1 MKRKLLI
8 ITAILSMVITL
19 VGCTTQQT
27 STSTATVPSSTQATT
42 TLSPIS
48 VPSSVSGIETT
59 LESIYSRVNPSV
71 VLINVVLPPSI
82 SSLGGSALGSGFVW
96 DTQGD
101 IVTNNHVIDGA
112 SSMTVTFSDGT
123 VIDASLVGADTD
135 SDLAVIKVNPSGLQL
150 QPVSIADSTTVQVGQ
165 LAIAI
170 GNPYGLEN
178 TMTVG
183 FVSAIGRL
191 VSANQNI
198 TGPTYSIP
206 NIIQVDT
213 PINPGNSG
221 GVLLNDTG
229 AVIGV
234 TQSIATS
241 SGSSSGVGFA
251 IPSSIVK
258 QVVPALITT
267 GHSDHPYLGVSVAT
281 LDPNMAAAMNLSSNQ
296 HGALVEAVT
305 SGGPA
310 DKAGIKASNT
320 NITDNGQQVSVGG
333 DVITAYNGQTVKSS
347 DDLVTFLA
355 DSGVVGQNVTLT
367 ILRNGKQIQ
376 VQVTLGLRPN
386 S

>member
-1 MKRKLLI
+1 M
-8 ITAILSMVITL
+8 
-19 VGCTTQQT
+19 
-27 STSTATVPSSTQATT
+27 
-42 TLSPIS
+42 
-48 VPSSVSGIETT
+48 
-59 LESIYSRVNPSV
+59 
-71 VLINVVLPPSI
+71 
-82 SSLGGSALGSGFVW
+82 
-96 DTQGD
+96 
-101 IVTNNHVIDGA
+101 
-112 SSMTVTFSDGT
+112 
-123 VIDASLVGADTD
+123 IDASLVGADAD
-135 SDLAVIKVNPSGLQL
+135 SDLAVIRVNPSGLQL
-150 QPVSIADSTTVQVGQ
+150 KPVTIVDSTAVQVGQ

-191 VSANQNI
+191 VSTNQNT

-221 GVLLNDTG
+221 GVLLNDNA

-267 GHSDHPYLGVSVAT
+267 GHSDYPYLGVSVGT
-281 LDPNMAAAMNLSSNQ
+281 LDPNIATAMNLPSNQ
-296 HGALVEAVT
+296 HGALVESVT
-305 SGGPA
+305 AGGPA
-310 DKAGIKASNT
+310 DKAGIRASNT
-320 NITDNGQQVSVGG
+320 NFDDNGNQVTIGG

-355 DSGVVGQNVTLT
+355 NSGSVGQAVTLT
-367 ILRNGKQIQ
+367 ILRNGQQIQ
-376 VQVTLGLRPN
+376 VQVTLGLRP
-386 S
+386 SS

>member
-27 STSTATVPSSTQATT
+27 STSSTTVPSSTQATT
-42 TLSPIS
+42 TLSSIS
-48 VPSSVSGIETT
+48 VPASVSGIETT

-71 VLINVVLPPSI
+71 VLINVVIPPSI
-82 SSLGGSALGSGFVW
+82 STPGGGALGSGFVW
-96 DTQGD
+96 DTEGD

-123 VIDASLVGADTD
+123 VVNANLIGADTD
-135 SDLAVIKVNPSGLQL
+135 SDLAVIKVDPSGLQL
-150 QPVSIADSTTVQVGQ
+150 QPVNIADSTTVQVGQ

-191 VSANQNI
+191 VSANENA

-241 SGSSSGVGFA
+241 SGSSSGIGFA

-267 GHSDHPYLGVSVAT
+267 GHSDHPYLGVSVIT
-281 LDPNMAAAMNLSSNQ
+281 LDPSMATAMNLPSNQ
-296 HGALVEAVT
+296 HGALVETVT
-305 SGGPA
+305 AGGPA

-320 NITDNGQQVSVGG
+320 NLNDSGLQVTVGG
-333 DVITAYNGQTVKSS
+333 DVITAYDGQTVKSS
-347 DDLVTFLA
+347 DDLITFLA
-355 DSGVVGQNVTLT
+355 NSGSVGHKVTLT
-367 ILRNGKQIQ
+367 VLRNGKQIQ
-376 VQVTLGLRPN
+376 VQVTLGLRP
-386 S
+386 SS